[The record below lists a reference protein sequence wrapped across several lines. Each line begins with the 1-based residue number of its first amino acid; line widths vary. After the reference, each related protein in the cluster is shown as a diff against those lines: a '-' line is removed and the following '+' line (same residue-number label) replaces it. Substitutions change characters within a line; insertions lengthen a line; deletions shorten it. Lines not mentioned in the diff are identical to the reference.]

1 MAKPITQ
8 KAKSSPFKQTA
19 GDILNEETSQTGVKA
34 TRSTSNT
41 ELIKGQAGVAG
52 KPGKVIGSYKN
63 KMSNDAWKEY
73 LANET
78 PEQKAKRHA
87 REVADGV
94 REAATPATPAT
105 PDVEI
110 TTTRKEEFTP
120 EVYREQTQTTPWEN
134 RWANRVR
141 KQQRR
146 VQESDARQTL
156 RHQAIEYAKRAEG
169 DLGDKFKTY
178 RSTMRGENLSEADQ
192 HLYDVAHRLTPEQ
205 KTTLDVRGSK
215 AGYEQMGMRNETV
228 KFADKFK
235 NVDFSSA
242 EGASAKERI
251 EAGTNTTVTPEMKV
265 TEQTTKTE
273 VKEQPEAV
281 AQMRY
286 EHNVGMKSKSPLK
299 KGYFK

>member
-8 KAKSSPFKQTA
+8 KAKSPLKQISA
-19 GDILNEETSQTGVKA
+19 GGILGTEPEETGVKA
-34 TRSTSNT
+34 TRSTANT

-52 KPGKVIGSYKN
+52 QPGKVTGSYKN
-63 KMSNDAWKEY
+63 KMGNDAWKEY
-73 LANET
+73 LKNET

-87 REVADGV
+87 REVKDGV
-94 REAATPATPAT
+94 REAGTPATPGT

-141 KQQRR
+141 KQQDRTQRR
-146 VQESDARQTL
+146 DARQSL
-156 RHQAIEYAKRAEG
+156 RAQALENARQTEG
-169 DLGDKFKTY
+169 ELGDKFKSY
-178 RSTMRGENLSEADQ
+178 RSTMKGENLSEADQ
-192 HLYDVAHRLTPEQ
+192 KLYDVSRGIDASQ
-205 KTTLDVRGSK
+205 KGVLDVRGAT
-215 AGYEQMGMRNETV
+215 AGYEQMGMRGETV
-228 KFADKFK
+228 KFADKFR

-242 EGASAKERI
+242 KGAAEKERI
-251 EAGTNTTVTPEMKV
+251 EAGTKTTVEPSMKV
-265 TEQTTKTE
+265 TEETTK
-273 VKEQPEAV
+273 KESM

-286 EHNVGMKSKSPLK
+286 SQNVGFKDKTPLK